1 MKIKKLVLMT
11 LLAFPLTAFGQYPWS
26 GILPAGTGID
36 WSQAGVP
43 GGIPS
48 PAWTQSGSTISASQC
63 GSGGS
68 DCTSTIQTAL
78 NACGTNHF
86 VLLGAGTFLIN
97 SSVSVPSSCALRGSG
112 ANQTVLN
119 AKGSGGAP
127 IMLGS
132 GSVLYS
138 GALSITSGA
147 SAGSTTLVL
156 SGSSGV
162 KAGGYLVI
170 TETNDN
176 VIVDVR
182 GGEGN
187 CTWCDAGWT
196 SDGHLASGQIVE
208 VQNVS
213 GTTVTIAP
221 GLYRAYSNSPLAVP
235 FSAGAKYAGVE
246 ALQIYDNNT
255 GYAQDVNFSQCAY
268 CWVKGVEFNYTQGD
282 WVDVYWGFHDEIRD
296 SYMSNAYTHT
306 SGNADNDISLLNKT
320 SATLVENNIIERG
333 HASVLLS
340 WGAAG
345 NVIAYNY
352 AEGGL
357 DQGSQNFAIGGM
369 GMHGAHPQFNLWEGN
384 VTPSIS
390 PDEIWGSSA
399 YNTLFRNWAE
409 GSTISCLPL
418 TGRGT
423 VTCSPFGTYGS
434 GIGGWSAFQASRAIV
449 LSHLATH
456 YNLVGNVAGSA
467 AQNALLE
474 YGNNT
479 SHVAILQYPSN
490 QIYDNTN
497 YNMTFGYGESSD
509 SGSSVTGCDGST
521 NPPCHSTNAYATAF
535 LHGNYT
541 YADNAVDN
549 WASGVTKTLP
559 SSFYRSAKP
568 LWWGMLPYP
577 AIGPDI
583 TAGAGANGHADLI
596 PAQNC
601 YLNVMSGTEGG
612 AGSPL
617 TFNADQCYPLPPSVV
632 TATPH

>member
-1 MKIKKLVLMT
+1 MKIKNLVLIT
-11 LLAFPLTAFGQYPWS
+11 LLAFPLTAFGQTPWT

-68 DCTSTIQTAL
+68 DCTSTIQAAL

-97 SSVSVPSSCALRGSG
+97 SSVSVPSYCALRGAG

-119 AKGSGGAP
+119 VKGSGGAP
-127 IMLGS
+127 IKLGS
-132 GSVLYS
+132 GSVAYS
-138 GALSITSGA
+138 GAVSVTSGA
-147 SAGSTTLVL
+147 SAGSTSLAL

-187 CTWCDAGWT
+187 CNWCDAGWT

-213 GTTVTIAP
+213 GTTITIAP
-221 GLYRAYSNSPLAVP
+221 GLYRAYTHSPLAVP

-255 GYAQDVNFSQCAY
+255 GYTQDVNFSQCAY

-282 WVDVYWGFHDEIRD
+282 WADVYWGFHDEIRD

-306 SGNADNDISLLNKT
+306 SGNSDNDISLLNKT

-369 GMHGAHPQFNLWEGN
+369 GMHGAHPQFNLFEGN
-384 VTPSIS
+384 VSPSIS

-434 GIGGWSAFQASRAIV
+434 GIGGWAAFQASRAIV

-467 AQNALLE
+467 AQNALLV
-474 YGNNT
+474 YGNAT
-479 SHVAILQYPSN
+479 SHVAILQYPNN
-490 QIYDNTN
+490 QTYDNTN
-497 YNMTFGYGESSD
+497 
-509 SGSSVTGCDGST
+509 
-521 NPPCHSTNAYATAF
+521 
-535 LHGNYT
+535 
-541 YADNAVDN
+541 
-549 WASGVTKTLP
+549 
-559 SSFYRSAKP
+559 
-568 LWWGMLPYP
+568 
-577 AIGPDI
+577 
-583 TAGAGANGHADLI
+583 
-596 PAQNC
+596 
-601 YLNVMSGTEGG
+601 
-612 AGSPL
+612 
-617 TFNADQCYPLPPSVV
+617 
-632 TATPH
+632 